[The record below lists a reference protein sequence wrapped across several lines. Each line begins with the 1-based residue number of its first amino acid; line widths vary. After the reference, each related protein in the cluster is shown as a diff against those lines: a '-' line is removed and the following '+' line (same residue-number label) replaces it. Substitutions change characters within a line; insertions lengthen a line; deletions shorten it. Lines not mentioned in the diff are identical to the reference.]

1 MRIGNHRTSFMILA
15 VLTLAAGAAL
25 AGHEASV
32 RMEIGAP
39 HGAFDEQVDQLGYG
53 LSLDYAYDDD
63 VMLIW
68 GGGGGLKIQLY
79 GGDSDDPESPAVLL
93 DMKIFYRHGGRAE
106 YLTEGAIRVDES
118 QRVLIRPS
126 ESETDLLQF
135 ELGAAFRF

>member
-1 MRIGNHRTSFMILA
+1 MNPYSTG
-15 VLTLAAGAAL
+15 
-25 AGHEASV
+25 AGHV
-32 RMEIGAP
+32 LR
-39 HGAFDEQVDQLGYG
+39 
-53 LSLDYAYDDD
+53 LS
-63 VMLIW
+63 
-68 GGGGGLKIQLY
+68 GGLKIQLY
-79 GGDSDDPESPAVLL
+79 GGNPDDPESPAVLL